1 MGSSGQFHDAL
12 DTMNA
17 EQHTPKMHSQ
27 ELPSAPA
34 LANEPAPAPVFEA
47 AQAPVPA
54 PAPAPAYEISQI
66 SQDDS
71 TLGLEGSPHVGSSAY
86 ANNGNI
92 AATNGRPHHV
102 QSQSLDQGLAN
113 SPRHSYGVASAGGID
128 EMDHNARYA
137 SPPLAQQAQYAT
149 EQPQHDQYSQPQQYQ
164 QFSQPAPKQAQQQ
177 QQQQQNYQYQQQAQQ
192 QPISRPPSGL
202 SGHGSGGSAPG
213 GGQPGFGDHSS
224 RGSGAHAEASSNA
237 ANGGRNHVV
246 IKVGMVGDAQ
256 IGKTSLMVKY
266 VEGSWDEDYIQ
277 TLGVNFMEKT
287 ISIRNTEITFSIW
300 DLGGQREFVNM
311 LPLVCNDAVAILFMF
326 DLTRKSTLNSI
337 KEWYRQGRGF
347 NKTAIPILVG
357 TKYDHFVNFPRE
369 DQEEI
374 SNQARRFAKAMR
386 AALIF
391 SSTSHSIN
399 VQKIFKIVLSKAFDL
414 KCTIPEIENVG
425 EPLLLYQSC

>member
-1 MGSSGQFHDAL
+1 MDTLTKEVDKLQMEDEPTVTQFTETTTNVEQL
-12 DTMNA
+12 PPPA
-17 EQHTPKMHSQ
+17 ESEPVSMPESVSIPEPVSTIEPAREPEST
-27 ELPSAPA
+27 SAPES
-34 LANEPAPAPVFEA
+34 LVPQTPEQDNEA
-47 AQAPVPA
+47 
-54 PAPAPAYEISQI
+54 
-66 SQDDS
+66 
-71 TLGLEGSPHVGSSAY
+71 SSY
-86 ANNGNI
+86 QQNYNNGYS
-92 AATNGRPHHV
+92 NGQQTHHSSFSSEYV
-102 QSQSLDQGLAN
+102 QSTTQSLHAHESDLSPASRHN
-113 SPRHSYGVASAGGID
+113 SPTMSY
-128 EMDHNARYA
+128 
-137 SPPLAQQAQYAT
+137 
-149 EQPQHDQYSQPQQYQ
+149 QQYQ
-164 QFSQPAPKQAQQQ
+164 LPSQPASRPGSGVSNAGDRYGYSQQYQDQNPRQQQ
-177 QQQQQNYQYQQQAQQ
+177 QQQQQQQQHQQ
-192 QPISRPPSGL
+192 Q
-202 SGHGSGGSAPG
+202 SAAPNKN
-213 GGQPGFGDHSS
+213 S
-224 RGSGAHAEASSNA
+224 
-237 ANGGRNHVV
+237 VV

-347 NKTAIPILVG
+347 NKTAIPFLVG

-374 SNQARRFAKAMR
+374 SIQAKRFAKAMR
-386 AALIF
+386 ASLIF

-414 KCTIPEIENVG
+414 KCTIPEIENIG
-425 EPLLLYQSC
+425 EPLLLYQSV

>member
-1 MGSSGQFHDAL
+1 MESEGYDPRQEGQGQD
-12 DTMNA
+12 DTMGGT
-17 EQHTPKMHSQ
+17 EESHTPTRRH
-27 ELPSAPA
+27 
-34 LANEPAPAPVFEA
+34 
-47 AQAPVPA
+47 
-54 PAPAPAYEISQI
+54 I
-66 SQDDS
+66 
-71 TLGLEGSPHVGSSAY
+71 
-86 ANNGNI
+86 
-92 AATNGRPHHV
+92 
-102 QSQSLDQGLAN
+102 QSQSADFP
-113 SPRHSYGVASAGGID
+113 SSH
-128 EMDHNARYA
+128 
-137 SPPLAQQAQYAT
+137 
-149 EQPQHDQYSQPQQYQ
+149 
-164 QFSQPAPKQAQQQ
+164 QQQ
-177 QQQQQNYQYQQQAQQ
+177 TYSGPPTPDVDPTGNGRYPTPPTSFA
-192 QPISRPPSGL
+192 PSISRPNSGL
-202 SGHGSGGSAPG
+202 SG
-213 GGQPGFGDHSS
+213 
-224 RGSGAHAEASSNA
+224 
-237 ANGGRNHVV
+237 NGGYSNMQSSYQDQNARGTSAEQSRNKNSVV

-347 NKTAIPILVG
+347 NKTAIPFLVG

-386 AALIF
+386 ASLIF

-425 EPLLLYQSC
+425 EPLLLYQQV

>member
-1 MGSSGQFHDAL
+1 M
-12 DTMNA
+12 M
-17 EQHTPKMHSQ
+17 EQDPYAASASA
-27 ELPSAPA
+27 PASAPAPA
-34 LANEPAPAPVFEA
+34 LA
-47 AQAPVPA
+47 QAPGPHD
-54 PAPAPAYEISQI
+54 PLD
-66 SQDDS
+66 QDP
-71 TLGLEGSPHVGSSAY
+71 LAAMEASPQ
-86 ANNGNI
+86 NGHELYH
-92 AATNGRPHHV
+92 RH
-102 QSQSLDQGLAN
+102 SQSDQGLN
-113 SPRHSYGVASAGGID
+113 QNIHHID
-128 EMDHNARYA
+128 ETADPNLRYET
-137 SPPLAQQAQYAT
+137 PPAQ
-149 EQPQHDQYSQPQQYQ
+149 SQPQ
-164 QFSQPAPKQAQQQ
+164 S
-177 QQQQQNYQYQQQAQQ
+177 
-192 QPISRPPSGL
+192 ISRPPSQL
-202 SGHGSGGSAPG
+202 SGAGGDGRQTSYS
-213 GGQPGFGDHSS
+213 D
-224 RGSGAHAEASSNA
+224 RGSNGPEAST
-237 ANGGRNHVV
+237 RNQVV

-347 NKTAIPILVG
+347 NKTAIPVLVG

-386 AALIF
+386 ASLIF